1 MSVEL
6 NKAVVLRVN
15 AAMNARDWDML
26 MEVMI
31 PEFVTYL
38 CNHPFLTVFPD
49 IQTTINDIVAEGD
62 KVVTRWTNRGTHRA
76 EWMGAAPTGRQV
88 TYSGISIDRI
98 ASGRVVESWRTS
110 DQLGLLQ
117 QIGAVSIPS

>member
-1 MSVEL
+1 MSVEE

-15 AAMNARDWDML
+15 AAMNARDWDAL
-26 MEVMI
+26 TEVAT
-31 PEFVTYL
+31 PEFVAYIR
-38 CNHPFLTVFPD
+38 NHPFLTVFPD
-49 IQTTINDIVAEGD
+49 IETTIDDMVADGD

-88 TYSGISIDRI
+88 TYTGISIDRI
-98 ASGRVVESWRTS
+98 VAGRVVETWRNS
-110 DQLGLLQ
+110 DQLGLLK